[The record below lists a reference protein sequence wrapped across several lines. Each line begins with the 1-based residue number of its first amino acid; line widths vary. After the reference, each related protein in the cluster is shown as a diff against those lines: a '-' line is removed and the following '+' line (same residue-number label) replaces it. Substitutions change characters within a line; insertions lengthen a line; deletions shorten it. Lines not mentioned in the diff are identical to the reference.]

1 VSSGYAGLDVGGA
14 GVDVAV
20 GGETGARVRLGATVA
35 EPVGAPNWVN
45 VSDASGGT
53 AGALGAE
60 VETEAQ
66 ALIAVTSAIEVMR
79 IREGFIC
86 INR

>member
-1 VSSGYAGLDVGGA
+1 VGVGGA
-14 GVDVAV
+14 GVRVAE
-20 GGETGARVRLGATVA
+20 GGGAGARVPLGCTVA

-45 VSDASGGT
+45 VSDASGVT
-53 AGALGAE
+53 AGTLGAE

-66 ALIAVTSAIEVMR
+66 ALITVTSAIEVMR

-86 INR
+86 INRQGRMDLG

>member
-1 VSSGYAGLDVGGA
+1 
-14 GVDVAV
+14 
-20 GGETGARVRLGATVA
+20 
-35 EPVGAPNWVN
+35 
-45 VSDASGGT
+45 
-53 AGALGAE
+53 